1 MLSRKL
7 MFFFGLISIIILVT
21 TSILTRENREYQWIA
36 LSMIPFVVGL
46 LMSYVF
52 APQIN
57 WWAFKRNPPDLPG
70 SLGNLLLNHFPFY
83 HDLSAANKTRFRQRV
98 AMYLEARGFFAQRGG
113 EEGEVP
119 LDMKTIIAA
128 NVVML
133 TFGRK
138 DFILKKF
145 ERIFIYLQAFPTPN
159 YKFLHAS
166 EINEEDECLIF
177 SAEHLTLSFRQPN
190 KYYNIIVHE
199 FAKAF
204 QLTYSDFDYPTF
216 DDSIWKNWEKEQ
228 VLKYMGMPEEKFEL
242 LGVGINLFF
251 ENPNKFKELMP
262 KNFEKLKTVFNLN
275 PLEKSNPI
283 VDKSVVE
290 GVP

>member
-1 MLSRKL
+1 MLSKKL
-7 MFFFGLISIIILVT
+7 MSLFGGIASLILFVTAVILD
-21 TSILTRENREYQWIA
+21 REYSWVS
-36 LSMIPFVVGL
+36 LFMIPFVVGL

-52 APQIN
+52 APQLD
-57 WWAFKRNPPDLPG
+57 WWSFKRNPPNLP
-70 SLGNLLLNHFPFY
+70 SFLGNLLLTHLPFY
-83 HDLSAANKTRFRQRV
+83 QNLTAANKTRFRQRV
-98 AMYLEARGFFAQRGG
+98 AMYLEARGFFAQRGE

-119 LDMKTIIAA
+119 LDMKTMVAA

-159 YKFLHAS
+159 YQYLHAS
-166 EINEEDECLIF
+166 EINREDECLIF

-190 KYYNIIVHE
+190 KYYNIMVHE
-199 FAKAF
+199 YAKAF
-204 QLTYSDFDYPTF
+204 QLTYPNFDYPTL
-216 DDSIWKNWEKEQ
+216 DESIWNNKGKKQ
-228 VLKYMGMPEEKFEL
+228 VAKYMGIPEDEINQ
-242 LGVGINLFF
+242 LGVSVNFFF
-251 ENPNKFKELMP
+251 ENPEKFKELMP
-262 KNFEKLKTVFNLN
+262 KGFEKYQTIFNLN
-275 PLEKSNPI
+275 PLQKNDPV

>member
-1 MLSRKL
+1 VNKSQRVFVLKVVPPGIEPGTHGFS
-7 MFFFGLISIIILVT
+7 LISIIILVT

-228 VLKYMGMPEEKFEL
+228 VLKY
-242 LGVGINLFF
+242 
-251 ENPNKFKELMP
+251 NKFKELMP

>member
-1 MLSRKL
+1 MLSKKL
-7 MFFFGLISIIILVT
+7 MSLFGGIASLILFVTAVILD
-21 TSILTRENREYQWIA
+21 REYSWVS
-36 LSMIPFVVGL
+36 LFMIPFVVGL

-52 APQIN
+52 APQLD
-57 WWAFKRNPPDLPG
+57 WWSFKRNPPDLP
-70 SLGNLLLNHFPFY
+70 SFLGNLLLTHLPFY
-83 HDLSAANKTRFRQRV
+83 QNLTAANKTRFRQRV
-98 AMYLEARGFFAQRGG
+98 AMYLEARGFFAQRGE

-119 LDMKTIIAA
+119 LDMKTMVAA

-159 YKFLHAS
+159 YQYLHAS
-166 EINEEDECLIF
+166 EINREDECLIF

-190 KYYNIIVHE
+190 KYYNIMVHE
-199 FAKAF
+199 YAKAF
-204 QLTYSDFDYPTF
+204 QLTYPNFDYPTL
-216 DDSIWKNWEKEQ
+216 DESIWNNKGKKQ
-228 VLKYMGMPEEKFEL
+228 VAKYMGIPEDEINQ
-242 LGVGINLFF
+242 LGVSVNFFF
-251 ENPNKFKELMP
+251 ENPEKFKELMP
-262 KNFEKLKTVFNLN
+262 KGFEKYQTIFNLN
-275 PLEKSNPI
+275 PLQKNDPV

>member
-1 MLSRKL
+1 MLSKRL
-7 MFFFGLISIIILVT
+7 MSIFGGIASLILFITAVILD
-21 TSILTRENREYQWIA
+21 REYSWVS
-36 LSMIPFVVGL
+36 LFMIPFVVGL

-52 APQIN
+52 APQID
-57 WWAFKRNPPDLPG
+57 WWSFKRNPPDLPG
-70 SLGNLLLNHFPFY
+70 FLGNLLLTHFPFY
-83 HDLSAANKTRFRQRV
+83 QNLSATNKTRFRQRV

-119 LDMKTIIAA
+119 LDMKAMIAA

-159 YKFLHAS
+159 HQYLHAS
-166 EINEEDECLIF
+166 EINEEDQCLIF

-199 FAKAF
+199 YAKAF
-204 QLTYSDFDYPTF
+204 QITYPNFDFPTF
-216 DDSIWKNWEKEQ
+216 DDSIWAIWEKEQ
-228 VLKYMGMPEEKFEL
+228 VVKYMGMPEEEIDL
-242 LGVGINLFF
+242 LGVSVNFF
-251 ENPNKFKELMP
+251 FNHPEKFKELRA
-262 KNFEKLKTVFNLN
+262 NDFEKYQTVFNLN
-275 PLEKSNPI
+275 PLQKGDPI
-283 VDKSVVE
+283 IDKSVVE

>member
-1 MLSRKL
+1 MLSKKL
-7 MFFFGLISIIILVT
+7 MSIFGGIASLILFVTAVILD
-21 TSILTRENREYQWIA
+21 REYSWVS
-36 LSMIPFVVGL
+36 LFMIPFVVGL

-52 APQIN
+52 APQID
-57 WWAFKRNPPDLPG
+57 WWSFKRNPPDLPG
-70 SLGNLLLNHFPFY
+70 FLGNLLLTHFPFY
-83 HDLSAANKTRFRQRV
+83 QSLSAVNKTRFRQRV

-119 LDMKTIIAA
+119 LDMKTMVAA

-159 YKFLHAS
+159 HQYLHAS

-177 SAEHLTLSFRQPN
+177 SAEHLTLSFRQPD
-190 KYYNIIVHE
+190 KYYNIVVHE
-199 FAKAF
+199 YAQAF
-204 QLTYSDFDYPTF
+204 QLTYPNFDYPTF
-216 DDSIWKNWEKEQ
+216 DDSIWSIWKKEQ
-228 VLKYMGMPEEKFEL
+228 VVKYMGMPEEKIDP
-242 LGVGINLFF
+242 LGVSVNFF
-251 ENPNKFKELMP
+251 FKNPEKFKELMP
-262 KNFEKLKTVFNLN
+262 NGFENYQTIFNLN
-275 PLEKSNPI
+275 PLQKGDPV